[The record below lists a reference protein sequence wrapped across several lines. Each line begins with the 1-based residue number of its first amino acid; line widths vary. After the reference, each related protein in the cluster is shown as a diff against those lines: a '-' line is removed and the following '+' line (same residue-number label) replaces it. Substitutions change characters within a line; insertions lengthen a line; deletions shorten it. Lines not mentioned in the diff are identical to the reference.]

1 VRSAAVLACLGGRD
15 ATFAGGRCQS
25 RLPDRE
31 ILHGIGRGTSQLPIP
46 PNTGRS
52 ADGDSARMS
61 PVRTS
66 RPDPRIHRVQMGRE
80 RIAEGIRRDVRVR
93 GAARMGEEAGV
104 VGLRDGL
111 AVDAEPVG
119 EPHRNQGAM
128 QAVLE
133 REPHAEVR
141 RQAQRR
147 DQLRASDLRAALRRF
162 G

>member
-1 VRSAAVLACLGGRD
+1 
-15 ATFAGGRCQS
+15 
-25 RLPDRE
+25 
-31 ILHGIGRGTSQLPIP
+31 
-46 PNTGRS
+46 
-52 ADGDSARMS
+52 MS
-61 PVRTS
+61 PVSTS
-66 RPDPRIHRVQMGRE
+66 RPDPRIHRVKMGRE
-80 RIAEGIRRDVRVR
+80 RIAENLRRDVRVR
-93 GAARMGEEAGV
+93 GAARMGEEANV

-133 REPHAEVR
+133 REPHAGVR